1 MNNLKNMTA
10 ADERDMALST
20 LNGNLIAL
28 SKTYKECF
36 LAMGKGGLLVYTQ
49 DILHGKI
56 PGKHHYRTKQELLV
70 LFDQPVSHNQLGNLI
85 DHYDPKRE
93 GIMVLITSHANATYF
108 VTCKL

>member
-20 LNGNLIAL
+20 VNGNLIAL
-28 SKTYKECF
+28 SKTYKECY
-36 LAMGKGGLLVYTQ
+36 LEMGKGGLLVYAQ
-49 DILHGKI
+49 DMLKGKI
-56 PGKHHYRTKQELLV
+56 PEKHHYRTKQELLE
-70 LFDQPVSHNQLGNLI
+70 LFDQPASHNQLGNMI
-85 DHYDPKRE
+85 DNYDPKKE

>member
-1 MNNLKNMTA
+1 MTA

-28 SKTYKECF
+28 SKTYKECY
-36 LAMGKGGLLVYTQ
+36 LEMGKGGLLVYAQ
-49 DILHGKI
+49 NMIKGKI
-56 PGKHHYRTKQELLV
+56 PGKHHYRTKQELLE
-70 LFDQPVSHNQLGNLI
+70 LLDQPVSHDKLGNLI
-85 DHYDPKRE
+85 DNYDPKRE

>member
-1 MNNLKNMTA
+1 MKNSNKLTA

-36 LAMGKGGLLVYTQ
+36 LEMGKGGLLVYAQ
-49 DILHGKI
+49 DLLNSEI
-56 PGKHHYRTKQELLV
+56 PGKHHYRTKQELLE
-70 LFDQPVSHNQLGNLI
+70 LLDQPVSHNKLGNLI
-85 DHYDPKRE
+85 ENYDPKKE

>member
-1 MNNLKNMTA
+1 MTA
-10 ADERDMALST
+10 ADEKDMALST

-36 LAMGKGGLLVYTQ
+36 LAMGKGGLLVYAQ
-49 DILHGKI
+49 DLLNGEI
-56 PGKHHYRTKQELLV
+56 PGKHHYRAKQELLD
-70 LFDQPVSHNQLGNLI
+70 LFDQPASHNQLGDMI
-85 DHYDPKRE
+85 DNYDPKKE

>member
-1 MNNLKNMTA
+1 MTA

-36 LAMGKGGLLVYTQ
+36 LEMGKGGLLVYAQ
-49 DILHGKI
+49 DMLKGKI
-56 PGKHHYRTKQELLV
+56 PEKHHYRTKQELLE
-70 LFDQPVSHNQLGNLI
+70 LFDQPASHNQLGNMI
-85 DHYDPKRE
+85 DNYDPKKE